1 MHIEVL
7 ENINVKKVLEEANT
21 VKVAVNRGWEN
32 IEQVGL
38 QGHKQNLD
46 PLKECYASVGRINKL
61 QFPENYF
68 KYSIWKTP
76 IINRIME
83 KYGMVRTRIMQ
94 SQPKTCLTIHRDLTK
109 RIHIPIITNPG
120 AIMVVD
126 NVAKHMPADG
136 SVWITNNTK
145 YHNAFNGGE
154 EDRIHLVACV
164 LNYKFN

>member
-94 SQPKTCLTIHRDLTK
+94 SQPKTCLTVHRDLTK
-109 RIHIPIITNPG
+109 RIHIPIITNPDCFMM
-120 AIMVVD
+120 I
-126 NVAKHMPADG
+126 DG
-136 SVWITNNTK
+136 RVYTLQVGKVYLTNTTLF
-145 YHNAFNGGE
+145 HTAVNASKKARVHIVG
-154 EDRIHLVACV
+154 CV
-164 LNYKFN
+164 YD